1 MRQIGALMLVGV
13 AIVITAPFGP
23 PKVRKPSRLRIR
35 RRRPK
40 GSGSSATFIGW
51 AASGEIANDG
61 VQLIGNSRH
70 PKVIEAR
77 PGPNRE
83 SKVIKNWKPNSDD

>member
-1 MRQIGALMLVGV
+1 MLLGV
-13 AIVITAPFGP
+13 AIVITAPFGAAEGEEAVPAQNQAP
-23 PKVRKPSRLRIR
+23 PPEGFRV
-35 RRRPK
+35 
-40 GSGSSATFIGW
+40 W
-51 AASGEIANDG
+51 AASGEIPNDG